1 MSDSY
6 RTPLQ
11 IAADCS
17 GRWGHGDVDFKTTTL
32 LPDNNDLTKR
42 NQQSSSSAFL
52 DTIRI
57 LVENGGDPMSS
68 DARGD
73 TALHAHT
80 GSSQQFH
87 YLLHQEHYAVECT
100 RLNHNGETVAEQ
112 LGRRYW
118 LDGPVRTRLAWEHE
132 DSHRRNSSKYASS
145 RPSPSPVTSTTLLL
159 HDTASHLRHFL
170 LLGSGDLESAL
181 QLIQVLIKEG
191 VDLHYAFGGR
201 FERKKTPLARIVEL
215 DNEFDDSSEA
225 LQMQGHITNRAID
238 EWLRTLE
245 EAGVDLQQYVE
256 EEERLIR
263 TYNDGSQWELYLF
276 DDTLEYRVEWEFG
289 ASNDDR
295 HRLVSVH
302 YAFRRAP
309 EVAEETESLEHKRV
323 AVPGG
328 WVEEAQ

>member
-1 MSDSY
+1 M
-6 RTPLQ
+6 
-11 IAADCS
+11 A
-17 GRWGHGDVDFKTTTL
+17 
-32 LPDNNDLTKR
+32 
-42 NQQSSSSAFL
+42 
-52 DTIRI
+52 
-57 LVENGGDPMSS
+57 S

-80 GSSQQFH
+80 GSRQQFQ

-100 RLNHNGETVAEQ
+100 QLNHNGETVAEQ

-132 DSHRRNSSKYASS
+132 DSQRRNRSKYASS

-170 LLGSGDLESAL
+170 LLGTGDLESAL

-215 DNEFDDSSEA
+215 DNEFDNSSEA
-225 LQMQGHITNRAID
+225 LQMQAHVTNRAID

-245 EAGVDLQQYVE
+245 EAGVNLQEYVD

-263 TYNDGSQWELYLF
+263 RHNDGSQWELYLF
-276 DDTLEYRVEWEFG
+276 DDTLEYRVEWDFG

-309 EVAEETESLEHKRV
+309 EEAEETESLEHKRV

-328 WVEEAQ
+328 WVEAAQ

>member
-42 NQQSSSSAFL
+42 KQQSSSSAFL

-57 LVENGGDPMSS
+57 LVENGGDPMAS

-80 GSSQQFH
+80 GSSQQFQ
-87 YLLHQEHYAVECT
+87 YLLHQEHYAVDCT
-100 RLNHNGETVAEQ
+100 QLNHNGETVAEQ

-118 LDGPVRTRLAWEHE
+118 SHGPVRTRLAWEHE
-132 DSHRRNSSKYASS
+132 DSQRRNPSKYASS

-170 LLGSGDLESAL
+170 LRGTGDLESAL
-181 QLIQVLIKEG
+181 QLIQVLIKQG
-191 VDLHYAFGGR
+191 VDLHYAFDGR
-201 FERKKTPLARIVEL
+201 FERKKTPLARMVEL
-215 DNEFDDSSEA
+215 DNEFDNSSEA
-225 LQMQGHITNRAID
+225 LQMQRHVTNRAID

-245 EAGVDLQQYVE
+245 EAGVSLQQYVD

-263 TYNDGSQWELYLF
+263 SHNDGCQWELYLF
-276 DDTLEYRVEWEFG
+276 DDTLEYRVEWDFG

-295 HRLVSVH
+295 YRLVSVH

-309 EVAEETESLEHKRV
+309 EEPEETESLEHNRV